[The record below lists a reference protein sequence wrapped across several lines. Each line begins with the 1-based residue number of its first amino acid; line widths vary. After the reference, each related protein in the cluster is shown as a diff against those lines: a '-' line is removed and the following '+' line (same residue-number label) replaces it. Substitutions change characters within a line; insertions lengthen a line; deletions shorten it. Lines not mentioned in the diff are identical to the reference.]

1 MAEKEYIERE
11 KILQHLSDQIEA
23 FGNLNEDDFPV
34 SYGGLLSMKYA
45 HSVVIT
51 APKADVVE
59 VVHGEW
65 FLLDECSNEGVY
77 CSVCTKKVYRTEYA
91 NQKLKSNYCPNC
103 GAKMNGERKE
113 K

>member
-1 MAEKEYIERE
+1 MAEKEYIEKRA
-11 KILQHLSDQIEA
+11 LIEA
-23 FGNLNEDDFPV
+23 WERELTDATDLRDAFDWALE
-34 SYGGLLSMKYA
+34 
-45 HSVVIT
+45 SVP
-51 APKADVVE
+51 AADVVE

-103 GAKMNGERKE
+103 GAKMDGGKHG
-113 K
+113 KIS

>member
-1 MAEKEYIERE
+1 MILLIKVKDTDNVIGLKEDIAMRLEGVADIER
-11 KILQHLSDQIEA
+11 IDV
-23 FGNLNEDDFPV
+23 N
-34 SYGGLLSMKYA
+34 
-45 HSVVIT
+45 
-51 APKADVVE
+51 ADVVE

-103 GAKMNGERKE
+103 GADMRGCNNGNK
-113 K
+113 